1 MAEDRTE
8 KPTSRRLRDARRK
21 GQIARS
27 RDVEQV
33 AQLVAVIGVFA
44 WGGRSYVEGLGA
56 AVRAGIERMGLPPA
70 GALEPGELARL
81 ASQGA
86 LTIGVLV
93 GPLAMAAAAAGVLA
107 AALQGGWNVAPE
119 ALTPDWTRLSP
130 AHGLKRLSP
139 SRAGPDLLKMLVA
152 LAVIAWIAVRVVL
165 GVLDVS
171 IGLGRMAPAHAAI
184 VGWSHAE
191 RLLRQAA
198 LGLAVIAAAD
208 YLLQR
213 WRLDRSLRMT
223 KNEVRD
229 DLRLIEGNPEV
240 KARVRRIQRDMA
252 RRRMLADVPRA
263 TVVVTNPT
271 HYAVALLYERSR
283 MSAPRVVAKG
293 RDLLAQRIRE
303 IASQHGV
310 PVVENVPLAQALY
323 AGVEVGESIP
333 ADLFGAVAEVLAYL
347 IRLKQLVL

>member
-33 AQLVAVIGVFA
+33 AQLAAVLGVFA
-44 WGGRSYVEGLGA
+44 WAGRAWVEGLGA
-56 AVRAGIERMGLPPA
+56 AARAGLERMGQPPA
-70 GALEPGELARL
+70 AALEAGELTRL

-86 LTIGVLV
+86 VTIGVLV
-93 GPLAMAAAAAGVLA
+93 GPLALAAAAAGVLVA
-107 AALQGGWNVAPE
+107 AAQGGWNVAPE

-130 AHGLKRLSP
+130 ANGLKRLSP
-139 SRAGPDLLKMLVA
+139 SRVGPDLLKMVVA
-152 LAVIAWIAVRVVL
+152 LTVIAWISTRVVL
-165 GVLDVS
+165 GTLDISVS
-171 IGLGRMAPAHAAI
+171 LGRMSPAHVAT
-184 VGWSHAE
+184 VGWSQAE
-191 RLLRQAA
+191 RMLRQAA
-198 LGLAVIAAAD
+198 IGLAVIAAAD

-223 KNEVRD
+223 KNELRD

-240 KARVRRIQRDMA
+240 KARVRRIQREMA
-252 RRRMLADVPRA
+252 RRRMLADVPKA

-271 HYAVALLYERSR
+271 HYAVALLYERAR
-283 MSAPRVVAKG
+283 MSAPKVVAKG

-303 IASQHGV
+303 IATEHGV

-333 ADLFGAVAEVLAYL
+333 ADLFGAVAEVLA
-347 IRLKQLVL
+347 

>member
-27 RDVEQV
+27 RDVEQA
-33 AQLVAVIGVFA
+33 AQLVAVLGVFA
-44 WGGRSYVEGLGA
+44 WAGRSYVEGLGS
-56 AVRAGIERMGLPPA
+56 AVRAGLERMGQPPA
-70 GALEPGELARL
+70 RGLDMGELTTL
-81 ASQGA
+81 AAQGA
-86 LTIGVLV
+86 ATIATLV
-93 GPLAMAAAAAGVLA
+93 GPLALAAAAGGVLA
-107 AALQGGWNVAPE
+107 ATLQGGWNLAPE

-130 AHGLKRLSP
+130 SHGLKRLAP
-139 SRAGPDLLKMLVA
+139 SRIGPDLLKMLVA
-152 LAVIAWIAVRVVL
+152 LSVISWISVRVVL
-165 GVLDVS
+165 ATLDVS
-171 IGLGRMAPAHAAI
+171 VSLGRMSPAHVAV
-184 VGWSHAE
+184 VGWGQAE

-198 LGLAVIAAAD
+198 IGLGVVAAAD

-213 WRLDRSLRMT
+213 WRVDKALRMT
-223 KNEVRD
+223 KNELRD

-252 RRRMLADVPRA
+252 RRRMLADVPKA

-271 HYAVALLYERSR
+271 HFAVALLYERSR
-283 MSAPRVVAKG
+283 MSAPRVIAKG